1 MHVKLRSGIF
11 HCNPVRRFSP
21 ASGATMKPMA
31 DSQIQY
37 VSDETGQPVSV
48 IVPIEHPK
56 KFTFEI

>member
-1 MHVKLRSGIF
+1 
-11 HCNPVRRFSP
+11 
-21 ASGATMKPMA
+21 MKPMA